1 MNYIKSVNNNQI
13 SYVFNKES
21 KVYSKQEY
29 ENYFFDKEFHLYN
42 YLQRNDSACKHFSK
56 VIITSYYTFN
66 SLLNIS
72 TKINYIKCKSISNK
86 NKVHLTKLK
95 ISKMIYKSILK
106 KLTD

>member
-42 YLQRNDSACKHFSK
+42 FSK

-72 TKINYIKCKSISNK
+72 TKINYIKCKAISNK